1 MIQKTMEF
9 TMPGVKGKMTGAYEG
24 RSRSAVIIGVDTAIG
39 YALAHSMRR
48 AGFEVIGFGERKH
61 SPCDCL
67 ADYRLTDYTSYDGI
81 PEECNRLL
89 FCHDAALHTERHVPA
104 LDALCRKLSEN
115 RLEKRGRQ
123 ITVCLFTPATACECK
138 GRLVTEDA
146 GLLPRSRRDVAYA
159 HAELTMHAWYVLAKT
174 NIRPKFFRHG
184 ELYADM
190 PEELPLA
197 GHVMA
202 CLRKVRRH
210 ERLVSPGLGNL
221 MRQVTH
227 LEDFA
232 NMVAVA
238 VKQEFMPTVT
248 NIAGEPMSVLDYMI
262 PLEDSPDMEMPMDI
276 GHYDDD
282 YPDGIGDRLL
292 YSPQFQPGRKYF
304 LGYRP
309 CHKYMEWAASLPP
322 KPPKLRGFDLT
333 KA

>member
-1 MIQKTMEF
+1 MQKTMEF
-9 TMPGVKGKMTGAYEG
+9 TVPGVKGRMTGAYEG
-24 RSRSAVIIGVDTAIG
+24 RSKNAVIIGVDTAIG
-39 YALAHSMRR
+39 YALAHSMYR
-48 AGFEVIGFGERKH
+48 AGFDVIGYGEREA
-61 SPCDCL
+61 SPCGWL
-67 ADYRLTDYTSYDGI
+67 KEYHLTDYKSYDGI

-104 LDALCRKLSEN
+104 LEALCRKLAEN
-115 RLEKRGRQ
+115 RMEKHGRQ
-123 ITVCLFTPATACECK
+123 IMVCLFTPANACECK
-138 GRLVTEDA
+138 GRLITEEA

-174 NIRPKFFRHG
+174 NILPKFFRYG

-190 PEELPLA
+190 PDELPLA

-202 CLRKVRRH
+202 CLKKVRRH

-221 MRQVTH
+221 RRQVTH

-232 NMVAVA
+232 NMVAAA
-238 VKQEFMPTVT
+238 VKQDFMPSVT
-248 NIAGEPMSVLDYMI
+248 NIAGEPMSVIDYMI
-262 PLEDSPDMEMPMDI
+262 PLEDSPDKEMLMDI

-282 YPDGIGDRLL
+282 YPDGVGDRVL
-292 YSPQFQPGRKYF
+292 YSPQFQPGRKFF

-309 CHKYMEWAASLPP
+309 CHKYEEWAASLPEKAP
-322 KPPKLRGFDLT
+322 RLMEFDIA

>member
-1 MIQKTMEF
+1 MQKTMEF
-9 TMPGVKGKMTGAYEG
+9 TMPGVKGKMTCVYEG
-24 RSRSAVIIGVDTAIG
+24 RSKNAVVIGVDTAIG

-48 AGFEVIGFGERKH
+48 AGFDVIGYGEMKK
-61 SPCDCL
+61 SPCSWL
-67 ADYRLTDYTSYDGI
+67 KDYHRTDYNSYDGI

-89 FCHDAALHTERHVPA
+89 FCHDAALHTERHAPA
-104 LDALCRKLSEN
+104 LDALCRKLAEN
-115 RLEKRGRQ
+115 RMDKRSKQ
-123 ITVCLFTPATACECK
+123 ITVCLFTPANACACRD
-138 GRLVTEDA
+138 RLITEEA
-146 GLLPRSRRDVAYA
+146 NVLPRSRRDLAYA
-159 HAELTMHAWYVLAKT
+159 HAELMMHAWCVLANT
-174 NIRPKFFRHG
+174 NILPKFFRYG

-210 ERLVSPGLGNL
+210 ERLVSPGIGNL
-221 MRQVTH
+221 RRTLTH

-238 VKQEFMPTVT
+238 VKQDFIPSVT
-248 NIAGEPMSVLDYMI
+248 NIAGEAMSVLDYMI
-262 PLEDSPDMEMPMDI
+262 PLEDREDKEMLMDI

-282 YPDGIGDRLL
+282 YPDGIGNRVL
-292 YSPQFQPGRKYF
+292 YSPQFQPGRKYY

-309 CHKYMEWAASLPP
+309 CRKYEEWVASLPE
-322 KPPKLRGFDLT
+322 KAPKLKGFDIT

>member
-1 MIQKTMEF
+1 MQKTMEF
-9 TMPGVKGKMTGAYEG
+9 TMPGVEGTMTGVYEG
-24 RSRSAVIIGVDTAIG
+24 RSKNAVIIGVDTAIG

-48 AGFEVIGFGERKH
+48 AGFDVIGYGEMKK
-61 SPCDCL
+61 SPCDWL
-67 ADYRLTDYTSYDGI
+67 KEYHTTDYKSYDDI
-81 PEECNRLL
+81 PEDCNRLL
-89 FCHDAALHTERHVPA
+89 FCHDAALHTDRHVPA
-104 LDALCRKLSEN
+104 LDALCRKLAEN
-115 RLEKRGRQ
+115 RMEKHSRQ
-123 ITVCLFTPATACECK
+123 ITVCLFTPANACECK
-138 GRLVTEDA
+138 GKLITEEA

-159 HAELTMHAWYVLAKT
+159 HAELTMHAWYVLART
-174 NIRPKFFRHG
+174 NILPKFFRYG

-190 PEELPLA
+190 PDELPLA

-202 CLRKVRRH
+202 CLKKVRRH

-238 VKQEFMPTVT
+238 VKQDFMPSVT

-262 PLEDSPDMEMPMDI
+262 PLEDNPDKEMPMDV

-282 YPDGIGDRLL
+282 YPDGIGDRVL
-292 YSPQFQPGRKYF
+292 YSPQFQPGRKFY
-304 LGYRP
+304 LGCKP
-309 CHKYMEWAASLPP
+309 CHKYEEWAASLTE
-322 KPPKLRGFDLT
+322 KAPKLKGFDIT

>member
-1 MIQKTMEF
+1 MQKTMEF
-9 TMPGVKGKMTGAYEG
+9 TMPGIKGKMTGVYDG
-24 RSRSAVIIGVDTAIG
+24 RSKNAVIIGVDTAIG

-48 AGFEVIGFGERKH
+48 AGFDVIGFGEMKK
-61 SPCDCL
+61 SPCAWL
-67 ADYRLTDYTSYDGI
+67 KEYHLTDYKSYNGI
-81 PEECNRLL
+81 PEECNRVL
-89 FCHDAALHTERHVPA
+89 FCHDAALHMERHVPA
-104 LDALCRKLSEN
+104 LDALCRKLAEN
-115 RLEKRGRQ
+115 RMEKHCKQ
-123 ITVCLFTPATACECK
+123 ITVSLFTPANACECK
-138 GRLVTEDA
+138 GKLVTEEA

-159 HAELTMHAWYVLAKT
+159 HAEMMMHAWYVLAKT
-174 NIRPKFFRHG
+174 NIRPIFFRYG

-202 CLRKVRRH
+202 CLKKVRRH

-238 VKQEFMPTVT
+238 VKQDFIPTVT

-262 PLEDSPDMEMPMDI
+262 PLEDSPDKEMLMDI

-282 YPDGIGDRLL
+282 YPDGIGDRVL
-292 YSPQFQPGRKYF
+292 YSPQFQPSRKYY

-309 CHKYMEWAASLPP
+309 CHKYEKWAASLPE
-322 KPPKLRGFDLT
+322 KAPKLKGFDIT

>member
-1 MIQKTMEF
+1 
-9 TMPGVKGKMTGAYEG
+9 MPGIKGKMTGVYEG
-24 RSRSAVIIGVDTAIG
+24 RSKDAVIIGVDTAIG

-48 AGFEVIGFGERKH
+48 AGFDVIGFGEMKK
-61 SPCDCL
+61 SPCDWL
-67 ADYRLTDYTSYDGI
+67 KEYHRTDYASYDAI

-89 FCHDAALHTERHVPA
+89 FCHDAALHTERHAPA
-104 LDALCRKLSEN
+104 LDALCRKLAEN
-115 RLEKRGRQ
+115 RMEKHSRQ
-123 ITVCLFTPATACECK
+123 MTVSLFTPANACECK
-138 GRLVTEDA
+138 GRLITEEA
-146 GLLPRSRRDVAYA
+146 GLLPRSRRDLAYA
-159 HAELTMHAWYVLAKT
+159 HAEMMMHVWYVLAKT
-174 NIRPKFFRHG
+174 NIRPIFFRYG

-190 PEELPLA
+190 PDELPLA

-202 CLRKVRRH
+202 CLRKVRRG

-238 VKQEFMPTVT
+238 VKQDFMPSVT
-248 NIAGEPMSVLDYMI
+248 NIAGEAMSILDYMI
-262 PLEDSPDMEMPMDI
+262 PLEDRADKEMYMDI

-282 YPDGIGDRLL
+282 VPHGVGDRVL

-309 CHKYMEWAASLPP
+309 CHKYQEWAASLPEKAP
-322 KPPKLRGFDLT
+322 NLRDFDIT
-333 KA
+333 RA

>member
-1 MIQKTMEF
+1 
-9 TMPGVKGKMTGAYEG
+9 MPGIKGKMTGVYEG
-24 RSRSAVIIGVDTAIG
+24 RSKDAVIIGVDTAIG

-48 AGFEVIGFGERKH
+48 AGFDVIGFGEMKK
-61 SPCDCL
+61 SPCDWL
-67 ADYRLTDYTSYDGI
+67 KEYHRTDYASYDAI

-89 FCHDAALHTERHVPA
+89 FCHDAALHTERHAPA
-104 LDALCRKLSEN
+104 LDALCRKLAEN
-115 RLEKRGRQ
+115 RMEKHSRQ
-123 ITVCLFTPATACECK
+123 MTVSLFTPANACECK
-138 GRLVTEDA
+138 GRLITEEA
-146 GLLPRSRRDVAYA
+146 GLLPRSRRDLAYA
-159 HAELTMHAWYVLAKT
+159 HAEMMMHVWYVLAKT
-174 NIRPKFFRHG
+174 NIRPIFFRYG

-190 PEELPLA
+190 PDELPLA

-202 CLRKVRRH
+202 CLRKVRRG

-238 VKQEFMPTVT
+238 VKKDFMPSVT
-248 NIAGEPMSVLDYMI
+248 NIAGEAMSILDYMI
-262 PLEDSPDMEMPMDI
+262 PLEDRADKEMYMDI

-282 YPDGIGDRLL
+282 VPHGVGDRVL

-309 CHKYMEWAASLPP
+309 CHKYQEWAASLPEKAP
-322 KPPKLRGFDLT
+322 NLRDFDIT
-333 KA
+333 RA